1 MKIQVHSGLSLNRGR
16 MFPPPRLI
24 NIPLVTCNFSWISTP
39 FRGERER
46 IYVISLGNM
55 TRSGFLGLLVFLSE
69 LSLLEVSR
77 ESNEGV
83 CNRKATVSV
92 TLKIFNGHSVTIFLY
107 FFLSKGS
114 DFRSHS

>member
-55 TRSGFLGLLVFLSE
+55 TRSGFLGLLVFFFSE

-83 CNRKATVSV
+83 CNR
-92 TLKIFNGHSVTIFLY
+92 
-107 FFLSKGS
+107 
-114 DFRSHS
+114 

>member
-1 MKIQVHSGLSLNRGR
+1 MNPLVKIQVHSGLSLNRGR

-39 FRGERER
+39 FRGERENLR
-46 IYVISLGNM
+46 HF
-55 TRSGFLGLLVFLSE
+55 TRKYDKIGVPGSSCFFFFSE

-83 CNRKATVSV
+83 CNR
-92 TLKIFNGHSVTIFLY
+92 
-107 FFLSKGS
+107 
-114 DFRSHS
+114 